1 MNTLRPSIAYSLA
14 ALLLLGHLGTAL
26 ARGDDADPD
35 VLIMRGLDLRRA
47 GKSEAALSLFRR
59 AYETAPSP
67 RALGQMGLVESSL
80 QLWLDADAHLGAA
93 LATPADV
100 WVHRNRQFLDLAMER
115 TKEHVGELVIV
126 GPPGTRVSLG
136 GKPIG
141 SLPVA
146 PIRLAEGELNVSAA
160 ADGRKPYSVEVSI
173 RGGARAAI
181 SIVLEPLDLG
191 APNREVQPLVS
202 ADRPPTKT
210 RARVGVAL
218 AAAGVAAIAWGI
230 AWVALDGRQSC
241 DACNT
246 SYDTKRSGFILI
258 GGGTAL
264 ALAGGA
270 LLFSAVHSVTP
281 NTTIGLSARS
291 FRLEARF

>member
-1 MNTLRPSIAYSLA
+1 MNTLRTSVVLLV
-14 ALLLLGHLGTAL
+14 ALLVLGHLGTAA
-26 ARGDDADPD
+26 ARGDDNDPD

-47 GKSEAALSLFRR
+47 GRSEAALDLFRR
-59 AYETAPSP
+59 AYQAAPSA
-67 RALGQMGLVESSL
+67 RTLGQMGLVESSL

-93 LATPADV
+93 LATPDDV
-100 WVHRNRQFLDLAMER
+100 WVHRNRQFLELAMER

-136 GKPIG
+136 GKPVG

-146 PIRLAEGELNVSAA
+146 PIRVAEGELNVSAA
-160 ADGRKPYSVEVSI
+160 ADGHKPYSVEVSI
-173 RGGARAAI
+173 KGGARAAI

-202 ADRPPTKT
+202 ADRPPMRT
-210 RARVGVAL
+210 RARAGVAL
-218 AAAGVAAIAWGI
+218 AAAGVAVLAWGI
-230 AWVALDGRQSC
+230 VWVALDGRQSC
-241 DACNT
+241 DGCKT
-246 SYDTKRSGFILI
+246 SYDTKTSGFILV

-281 NTTIGLSARS
+281 STTIGLSARS